1 MFSDFRFA
9 LRQLAKSPG
18 FTAVALISLAL
29 GIGANTAVFSLVNGI
44 LLSSLPV
51 PNPHEL
57 RVLQWSGTNHKFNRY
72 SGSQDRSGP
81 LITADSFSFPAFTA
95 LREQCAG
102 QADVFG
108 YYNLSNVTVRARSE
122 PFTGDGL
129 LVSGNFFSGLGARP
143 LLGRALGPDDDKPGA
158 APAIVINYDWWEKQF
173 ALDPAVLGATVTLN
187 GNAFT
192 VVGVLPREFRGV
204 HPGDAI
210 DFYVA
215 LSAKPQFASGYSL
228 TATNHAW
235 FKIMARLK
243 PGVPAAQF
251 QAAAEVAFLHVTGDL
266 IETPKLIVTD
276 GHAGPEWQQR
286 YYRKSLFLLSG
297 IVGLVVLVASA
308 NLAGLLLARGA
319 AREHEYA
326 VRAALGSGRW
336 RLVRQALAESA
347 VLAVAGAG
355 LGLLV
360 ALWTKSVL
368 GQLLAGTTDGLHYD
382 TSLDLRVLGFTL
394 AVAVVTAVLSGLL
407 PAWSAGR
414 VDPLAGLKSSAAVKS
429 PRLRAGRVLVAAQIA
444 LAVVLFVGGGLYVR
458 TIVNLVRIN
467 PGFAMENL
475 LLFRLN
481 PRAAGH
487 RGAQLALF
495 YDQVLPALARI
506 PGVRSATLTEYAMLG
521 HAMSGSSYSGLPGDR
536 SADRG
541 ADKLTVGDTFF
552 DTMRI
557 PLRLGRGF
565 TAADV
570 SGASKVVVVND
581 AFVRA
586 FLSGVNPVGQ
596 TMKEDNTLL
605 EIIGVCGDTLYTDLK
620 GRPTPT
626 VYYTYRQNNTGAA
639 YFAVRTVLS
648 PLTIV
653 GAARKAVAAI
663 DPDVP
668 LADITTQEALRD
680 ENITQQRMFATL
692 CGSLAALAVL
702 LSCIGLYGLM
712 AFNVTRRTG
721 EIGVR
726 LALGAQPGDISRPI
740 LREALLLAAAG
751 LAIGVPA
758 ALALAQLIKSQLYG
772 VAPADPLTLVAGAVL
787 LLAVAVFAAWL
798 PARRA
803 SRVDPIV
810 ALRAE

>member
-1 MFSDFRFA
+1 
-9 LRQLAKSPG
+9 
-18 FTAVALISLAL
+18 
-29 GIGANTAVFSLVNGI
+29 
-44 LLSSLPV
+44 
-51 PNPHEL
+51 
-57 RVLQWSGTNHKFNRY
+57 
-72 SGSQDRSGP
+72 
-81 LITADSFSFPAFTA
+81 
-95 LREQCAG
+95 
-102 QADVFG
+102 
-108 YYNLSNVTVRARSE
+108 
-122 PFTGDGL
+122 
-129 LVSGNFFSGLGARP
+129 
-143 LLGRALGPDDDKPGA
+143 
-158 APAIVINYDWWEKQF
+158 
-173 ALDPAVLGATVTLN
+173 
-187 GNAFT
+187 
-192 VVGVLPREFRGV
+192 
-204 HPGDAI
+204 
-210 DFYVA
+210 
-215 LSAKPQFASGYSL
+215 
-228 TATNHAW
+228 
-235 FKIMARLK
+235 
-243 PGVPAAQF
+243 
-251 QAAAEVAFLHVTGDL
+251 
-266 IETPKLIVTD
+266 
-276 GHAGPEWQQR
+276 
-286 YYRKSLFLLSG
+286 
-297 IVGLVVLVASA
+297 
-308 NLAGLLLARGA
+308 
-319 AREHEYA
+319 
-326 VRAALGSGRW
+326 
-336 RLVRQALAESA
+336 
-347 VLAVAGAG
+347 
-355 LGLLV
+355 
-360 ALWTKSVL
+360 VL

-487 RGAQLALF
+487 RGAQLASF

-586 FLSGVNPVGQ
+586 FLSSVNPVGQ

-692 CGSLAALAVL
+692 CGSLAALAML

>member
-1 MFSDFRFA
+1 MSDLRYA
-9 LRQLAKSPG
+9 IRQLAKSPG
-18 FTAVALISLAL
+18 FTAVALLSLAL

-57 RVLQWSGTNHKFNRY
+57 RVLQWSGTNHKFNRF
-72 SGSQDRSGP
+72 SGAQDRSGP
-81 LITADSFSFPAFTA
+81 LTTADAFSFPAFTA

-102 QADVFG
+102 QAEVFG
-108 YYNLSNVTVRARSE
+108 YTQLSNVTVRARHE
-122 PFTGDGL
+122 AFTGEGL
-129 LVSGNFFSGLGARP
+129 LVSGNFFAGLGARP
-143 LLGRALGPDDDKPGA
+143 LLGRTLGPDDDKPGA
-158 APAIVINYDWWEKQF
+158 THVAVIGYEWWDKQF
-173 ALDPAVLGATVTLN
+173 DHDPAVLGATVTLN
-187 GNAFT
+187 SNAYT
-192 VVGVLPREFRGV
+192 VVGVLPRELRGV
-204 HPGDAI
+204 HPGDAV

-215 LSAKPQFASGYSL
+215 LSAQPQFAGGNSL
-228 TATNHAW
+228 TAPNHAW

-251 QAAAEVAFLHVTGDL
+251 QAAADVVFLRTTGDL
-266 IETPKLIVTD
+266 IEAPKLVITD

-286 YYRKSLFLLSG
+286 FYRKTLLLLSG
-297 IVGLVVLVASA
+297 IVGLVVLVACA

-319 AREHEYA
+319 AREHEFA

-336 RLVRQALAESA
+336 RLVRQSLTESA
-347 VLAVAGAG
+347 VLAIAGAG

-368 GQLLAGTTDGLHYD
+368 GQLLAGTANGLHYD

-394 AVAVVTAVLSGLL
+394 AVAGITALLSGLL

-467 PGFAMENL
+467 PGFATENL

-487 RGAQLALF
+487 RGAQLAAF
-495 YDQVLPALARI
+495 YDQVQPALAKI
-506 PGVRSATLTEYAMLG
+506 PGVRSVALTQYALLG
-521 HAMSGSSYSGLPGDR
+521 HAMSGSSFSGLPGDPA
-536 SADRG
+536 ADRN
-541 ADKLTVGDTFF
+541 ANQLTVGESFF
-552 DTMRI
+552 ETMRI

-581 AFVRA
+581 AFARTY
-586 FLSGVNPVGQ
+586 LSGVNPVGQ
-596 TMKEDNTLL
+596 TMKEGDTLL
-605 EIIGVCGDTLYTDLK
+605 EIVGVCSDTLYTDLK
-620 GRPTPT
+620 GTPSPT
-626 VYYTYRQNNTGAA
+626 VYYTFRQNNTGAA
-639 YFAVRTVLS
+639 YFAVRTALP
-648 PLTIV
+648 PLAIV

-668 LADITTQEALRD
+668 LSDITTQEALRD
-680 ENITQQRMFATL
+680 ENITQERMFASL

-712 AFNVTRRTG
+712 AYTVARRTG

-726 LALGAQPGDISRPI
+726 LALGAQRDDISRPI
-740 LREALLLAAAG
+740 LREALLLATVG

-758 ALALAQLIKSQLYG
+758 ALALTQLVKNQLYG
-772 VAPADPLTLVAGAVL
+772 VAPTDPLTLIAGTVL
-787 LLAVAVFAAWL
+787 LFAVAALAAWL

-803 SRVDPIV
+803 TRVDPMI